1 MENNQML
8 KPTLPK
14 EKRTSPRSQMLA
26 SASSKRSPRVPALPS
41 SPSALDDKTPDKNDP
56 LVPSPLQYNR
66 RSGLSARGQPSIVR
80 PKFDSNSP
88 STSRN
93 QKKPRDKASARTPRC
108 ESILDVKTHPRCQK
122 YVSDIERIERIKKK
136 LTTRHAENERYYNSH
151 YTSFLRILKEAI
163 NENPAKIPIV
173 VQNTKMFFEGLLQN
187 LIGKRGKLDKANF
200 DFEGTL
206 RSILSSAD
214 STINDQNGFKELF
227 ENGKLSID
235 LSKLK
240 QYESEIE
247 EIKGLMQK
255 LVDRHPENERYYRKH
270 YESFLRILSEAVS
283 SNSQKAPTVIRNT
296 KMFFEG
302 LLNGLL
308 GKNGR
313 LKTKSFNFEEKLRK
327 VISNEDDDTNDDII
341 QELIDEEAKNKD
353 NDEDEQDKLQKF
365 MSNVKEINNIVQQL
379 IDKYPENEDYYR
391 DLYDSFMKVLN
402 EAIKTDDE
410 KAPSIIQNA
419 RTFFEGLLNDQIG
432 ENGKV
437 DDPEFNF
444 EERLRKILSK
454 EDDDDDEDEDDD
466 ENVFEDLINKKEKE
480 KLQKYE
486 AELKKINDLVE
497 QLIDKHPEN
506 EDYYRDLYDSF
517 MKVLKEAINT
527 DDEKTPSI
535 IQNARTFFEGLL
547 NDQIGENGKV
557 DDPEFNFEERLR
569 KLLSQENNE
578 EEDDNENVFKDLLN
592 KKEQEKLQKY
602 ETEIKEINDLVQ
614 QLVDKYP
621 ENEDYYRDLYDSF
634 MKVLNE
640 AIKTDDEK
648 APSIIQNARTFFE
661 GLLNDQIGENG
672 KVDDP
677 EFNFEERLRKLLS
690 QENNEEDDNENV
702 FEDLINKKEQEKLQK
717 YETELKE
724 IDNLVQQLV
733 DKHPENED
741 YYRDLYD
748 SFMKIL
754 KEAINTDDEK
764 APSIIQN
771 ARTFFE
777 GLLNDQIGENG
788 KVDDPEFNF
797 EERLRKLLSQENNE
811 EEDDNENVFKDL
823 LNKKEQEKLQ
833 KYENEINQINDLVQ
847 QLVDKH
853 PENEDYYRDLYDSFM
868 KILKEA
874 INTDDE
880 KAPSIIQNARTFF
893 EGLLND
899 QIGENGK
906 VDDSEFN
913 FEERLRKLLSQE
925 NNEEEEN
932 ENVFEDLLNKK
943 EQEKLQKYET
953 ELKEINDLV
962 QQLVDKHPENEDY
975 YRDLYDSFMKILKE
989 AIKTDDEKA
998 PSIIQNARTFFE
1010 GLLSDQ
1016 IGENGK
1022 VDDSEFN
1029 FEERLRKLLSQENN
1043 EEEDDNEN
1051 VFKDLLNK
1059 KEQEKLQKYENEINQ
1074 INDLVQQLVDKHP
1087 ENEDYY
1093 RDLYDSFMKILK
1105 EAINTDDEKAPSIIQ
1120 NARTFFEGL
1129 LNDQIGENGK
1139 VDDPEFNFEER
1150 LRKLLSQENNEE
1162 EDDNENVF
1170 EDLLNKK
1177 EQTNLQKYE
1186 AELKEI
1192 NDLLQQ
1198 LIDKNPENE
1207 DYYRKR
1213 YDAFMRVLSIADSE
1227 EAPKIIKE
1235 TKEIF
1240 QDLLKDEE
1248 SEKEHKQQD
1257 ATSQVLEEEEEDIGG
1272 PDLNFTSS
1280 GRYNLPAL
1288 AEDPEYDDD
1297 EEKKNKSQSI
1307 LQTVDN
1313 ENGSADDD
1321 SQGGTTADKKDDESN
1336 QSVLDK
1342 YQSEIGEI
1350 KNLMND
1356 LIEKHPEN
1364 EDYYRKLYDAF
1375 MRVIK
1380 EASEADSPAAPEII
1394 EATKS
1399 IFEDLLNGEQD
1410 RLDYDLEDRL
1420 REILSKS
1427 NERENKDETNENVE
1441 EKDDSENNNNDNN
1454 EDSEENDQSSLKK
1467 YESEIGKIKN
1477 LMNDLI
1483 EKHPE
1488 NEDYY
1493 KKLYEA
1499 FMKVI
1504 KEASEAD
1511 SPAAPEIIEATK
1523 SIFED
1528 LLNGEQGRLDYE
1540 LEDKLREI
1548 LSKSNE
1554 IENENEPLD
1563 ANKTESA
1570 IDEITSLLH
1579 RLIEKHPENEEFYQ
1593 KLYDSFIVIIRQASE
1608 ANSPQ
1613 VSGIIRAT
1621 KLFFEELLNGEHA
1634 KIDFNIGEKL
1644 REILLSVNNIPNEN
1658 KNESEN
1664 NENNENENNENEID
1678 NLDENVDLSNY
1689 EGEIGEI
1696 ENLMQ
1701 DLIDKHPENEDYYRK
1716 LYEAFMKV
1724 VKEAAEANSP
1734 AAVEIIKAAK
1744 KIFADLY
1751 NGEQDHLD
1759 FDMEDK
1765 LREILS
1771 IYKPYNEVDDEDE
1784 DMKMSQT
1791 SSSRNPRFE
1800 KLYPPPQ
1807 VTSDNKHR
1815 TSTVPNYQTILC
1827 ALRFSCLPGPR
1838 FTKLV
1843 ESIATTMK
1851 ENKDERYV
1859 LLMASRTHKFKGIYI
1874 LSDDEL
1880 SAKKM
1885 WGEGPK
1891 QIKSEDCG
1899 AFSKY
1904 ITNQKIFEPLQ
1915 IKSFTQTT
1923 DAFSLKK
1930 NAEPDLW

>member
-41 SPSALDDKTPDKNDP
+41 SPSALDDKTPDKNDS

-365 MSNVKEINNIVQQL
+365 MSDIKEINNIVQQL

-432 ENGKV
+432 ENGKI

-517 MKVLKEAINT
+517 MNVLKEAINT
-527 DDEKTPSI
+527 DDEKAPSI

-547 NDQIGENGKV
+547 NDQIGENGKI

-614 QLVDKYP
+614 QLVDK
-621 ENEDYYRDLYDSF
+621 
-634 MKVLNE
+634 
-640 AIKTDDEK
+640 
-648 APSIIQNARTFFE
+648 
-661 GLLNDQIGENG
+661 
-672 KVDDP
+672 
-677 EFNFEERLRKLLS
+677 
-690 QENNEEDDNENV
+690 
-702 FEDLINKKEQEKLQK
+702 
-717 YETELKE
+717 
-724 IDNLVQQLV
+724 
-733 DKHPENED
+733 HPENED

-771 ARTFFE
+771 A
-777 GLLNDQIGENG
+777 
-788 KVDDPEFNF
+788 K
-797 EERLRKLLSQENNE
+797 
-811 EEDDNENVFKDL
+811 
-823 LNKKEQEKLQ
+823 
-833 KYENEINQINDLVQ
+833 
-847 QLVDKH
+847 
-853 PENEDYYRDLYDSFM
+853 
-868 KILKEA
+868 
-874 INTDDE
+874 
-880 KAPSIIQNARTFF
+880 TFF

-932 ENVFEDLLNKK
+932 ENVFK
-943 EQEKLQKYET
+943 
-953 ELKEINDLV
+953 
-962 QQLVDKHPENEDY
+962 
-975 YRDLYDSFMKILKE
+975 
-989 AIKTDDEKA
+989 
-998 PSIIQNARTFFE
+998 
-1010 GLLSDQ
+1010 
-1016 IGENGK
+1016 
-1022 VDDSEFN
+1022 
-1029 FEERLRKLLSQENN
+1029 
-1043 EEEDDNEN
+1043 
-1051 VFKDLLNK
+1051 
-1059 KEQEKLQKYENEINQ
+1059 
-1074 INDLVQQLVDKHP
+1074 
-1087 ENEDYY
+1087 
-1093 RDLYDSFMKILK
+1093 
-1105 EAINTDDEKAPSIIQ
+1105 
-1120 NARTFFEGL
+1120 
-1129 LNDQIGENGK
+1129 
-1139 VDDPEFNFEER
+1139 
-1150 LRKLLSQENNEE
+1150 
-1162 EDDNENVF
+1162 
-1170 EDLLNKK
+1170 DLLNKK

-1186 AELKEI
+1186 TELKEI

-1427 NERENKDETNENVE
+1427 NERENKDEINENVE

-1467 YESEIGKIKN
+1467 YESEIGEIKN

-1493 KKLYEA
+1493 KKLYEAFMKVIKEASEADSPAAPEIIEATKSIFEDLLNGEQDRLDYELEDKLREILSKSNEKENEKSEENDQSNLVKYESEIGEIQNLMNELIEQHPENEDYYRKLYDA

>member
-1 MENNQML
+1 
-8 KPTLPK
+8 
-14 EKRTSPRSQMLA
+14 
-26 SASSKRSPRVPALPS
+26 
-41 SPSALDDKTPDKNDP
+41 
-56 LVPSPLQYNR
+56 
-66 RSGLSARGQPSIVR
+66 
-80 PKFDSNSP
+80 
-88 STSRN
+88 
-93 QKKPRDKASARTPRC
+93 
-108 ESILDVKTHPRCQK
+108 
-122 YVSDIERIERIKKK
+122 
-136 LTTRHAENERYYNSH
+136 
-151 YTSFLRILKEAI
+151 
-163 NENPAKIPIV
+163 
-173 VQNTKMFFEGLLQN
+173 
-187 LIGKRGKLDKANF
+187 
-200 DFEGTL
+200 
-206 RSILSSAD
+206 
-214 STINDQNGFKELF
+214 
-227 ENGKLSID
+227 
-235 LSKLK
+235 
-240 QYESEIE
+240 
-247 EIKGLMQK
+247 MQQ
-255 LVDRHPENERYYRKH
+255 LVD
-270 YESFLRILSEAVS
+270 
-283 SNSQKAPTVIRNT
+283 
-296 KMFFEG
+296 
-302 LLNGLL
+302 
-308 GKNGR
+308 
-313 LKTKSFNFEEKLRK
+313 
-327 VISNEDDDTNDDII
+327 
-341 QELIDEEAKNKD
+341 
-353 NDEDEQDKLQKF
+353 
-365 MSNVKEINNIVQQL
+365 
-379 IDKYPENEDYYR
+379 KY
-391 DLYDSFMKVLN
+391 
-402 EAIKTDDE
+402 
-410 KAPSIIQNA
+410 
-419 RTFFEGLLNDQIG
+419 
-432 ENGKV
+432 
-437 DDPEFNF
+437 
-444 EERLRKILSK
+444 
-454 EDDDDDEDEDDD
+454 
-466 ENVFEDLINKKEKE
+466 
-480 KLQKYE
+480 
-486 AELKKINDLVE
+486 
-497 QLIDKHPEN
+497 PEN

-527 DDEKTPSI
+527 DDEKT
-535 IQNARTFFEGLL
+535 
-547 NDQIGENGKV
+547 
-557 DDPEFNFEERLR
+557 
-569 KLLSQENNE
+569 
-578 EEDDNENVFKDLLN
+578 
-592 KKEQEKLQKY
+592 
-602 ETEIKEINDLVQ
+602 
-614 QLVDKYP
+614 
-621 ENEDYYRDLYDSF
+621 
-634 MKVLNE
+634 
-640 AIKTDDEK
+640 
-648 APSIIQNARTFFE
+648 
-661 GLLNDQIGENG
+661 
-672 KVDDP
+672 
-677 EFNFEERLRKLLS
+677 
-690 QENNEEDDNENV
+690 
-702 FEDLINKKEQEKLQK
+702 
-717 YETELKE
+717 
-724 IDNLVQQLV
+724 
-733 DKHPENED
+733 
-741 YYRDLYD
+741 
-748 SFMKIL
+748 
-754 KEAINTDDEK
+754 
-764 APSIIQN
+764 
-771 ARTFFE
+771 
-777 GLLNDQIGENG
+777 
-788 KVDDPEFNF
+788 
-797 EERLRKLLSQENNE
+797 
-811 EEDDNENVFKDL
+811 
-823 LNKKEQEKLQ
+823 
-833 KYENEINQINDLVQ
+833 
-847 QLVDKH
+847 
-853 PENEDYYRDLYDSFM
+853 
-868 KILKEA
+868 
-874 INTDDE
+874 
-880 KAPSIIQNARTFF
+880 
-893 EGLLND
+893 
-899 QIGENGK
+899 
-906 VDDSEFN
+906 
-913 FEERLRKLLSQE
+913 
-925 NNEEEEN
+925 
-932 ENVFEDLLNKK
+932 
-943 EQEKLQKYET
+943 
-953 ELKEINDLV
+953 
-962 QQLVDKHPENEDY
+962 
-975 YRDLYDSFMKILKE
+975 
-989 AIKTDDEKA
+989 
-998 PSIIQNARTFFE
+998 
-1010 GLLSDQ
+1010 
-1016 IGENGK
+1016 
-1022 VDDSEFN
+1022 
-1029 FEERLRKLLSQENN
+1029 
-1043 EEEDDNEN
+1043 
-1051 VFKDLLNK
+1051 
-1059 KEQEKLQKYENEINQ
+1059 
-1074 INDLVQQLVDKHP
+1074 
-1087 ENEDYY
+1087 
-1093 RDLYDSFMKILK
+1093 
-1105 EAINTDDEKAPSIIQ
+1105 PSIIQ

-1554 IENENEPLD
+1554 KENEKSEENDQSNLVKYESEIGEIQNLMNELIEQHPENEDYYRKLYDAFMKVIKEASEADSPAAPEIIEATKSIFEDLLNGEQGRLDYELEDKLREILSKSNEIENENEPLD